1 MSDHIFTGS
10 GVALITPIQ
19 SDGKV
24 NYKVLEELLEFH
36 IAKGTDA
43 IIACGTTGEA
53 ATLSEKEHCEVLS
66 FVSEKVNGR
75 IPVIAGTGSNDTS
88 TAVMLS
94 KVAQKTGAD
103 ACLCVTPYYNKTS
116 QAGLVKHFNVIADSV
131 DIPIILY
138 NVPSRTGCNI
148 QPKTYAELCKHPN
161 IRAAKEAS
169 GDISQVALIR
179 SLCEDNLDIYSGNDD
194 QTVPFMSLGA
204 LGVISVFANICPTE
218 MHQICQLCLDN
229 NFAEAQK
236 LHFHYLELMNIMFSD
251 VNPIPVKTA
260 MNLYGFD
267 AGECKLPLVP
277 MSVAGY
283 HNLKSESGKSRI
295 ERFVDSEAHHD
306 ASGNCWL

>member
-1 MSDHIFTGS
+1 MAEHIFTGS
-10 GVALITPIQ
+10 GVALITPIS
-19 SDGKV
+19 SDGTV

-36 IAKGTDA
+36 IANGTDA

-53 ATLSEKEHCEVLS
+53 ATLTEEEHCEVLT
-66 FVSEKVNGR
+66 FVAEKVNGR
-75 IPVIAGTGSNDTS
+75 IPVIAGTGSNDTK

-94 KVAQKTGAD
+94 RQAESVVYD
-103 ACLCVTPYYNKTS
+103 AVLTVTPYYNKTS
-116 QAGLVKHFNVIADSV
+116 QAGLVKHFNVIADSIDLPV
-131 DIPIILY
+131 ILY

-148 QPKTYAELCKHPN
+148 KPKTYAELCKHPN

-179 SLCEDNLDIYSGNDD
+179 SLCGDQLDIYSGNDD

-204 LGVISVFANICPTE
+204 LGVISVFANICPKE
-218 MHQICQLCLDN
+218 MHRICQLCLDN

-251 VNPIPVKTA
+251 VNPIPIKTA

-283 HNLKSESGKSRI
+283 HDLKDCLAKYDLLNK
-295 ERFVDSEAHHD
+295 VH
-306 ASGNCWL
+306 